1 LRTLTHREGGGN
13 GNGVGSGLGLGV
25 VIGNGLA
32 VGDGAA
38 AGGRVAGFAC
48 SEEEPL
54 QACAVNADVT
64 SKRKMATRV
73 RRAIARDPGIELFR
87 DLSLCAKHE
96 IGVLGCAPSAL

>member
-1 LRTLTHREGGGN
+1 
-13 GNGVGSGLGLGV
+13 VGSGLGLGV

-38 AGGRVAGFAC
+38 AGGRLAGFAG
-48 SEEEPL
+48 SDEEEPL
-54 QACAVNADVT
+54 QACAVEADVT

-73 RRAIARDPGIELFR
+73 RHAIARDPGIELFH